1 MMYSSDYL
9 VDPMDLLENVFFAAG
24 AKGQA
29 RVVCETG
36 AFVGMIVSPED
47 GGIEIRTTDPEL
59 PVTPGAAVCVDYE
72 GPRETFRF
80 YSQVLSLWPRVI
92 QVATPSVIERTE
104 RRVCPRVLVR
114 SIDQA
119 YFVVQTP
126 NGPQHLEIL
135 NLCQGGFAF
144 RGRVGWATPPGLLMN
159 GTLDLGL
166 ATALRVG
173 VEVRHAADTAEGPVI
188 GAALL
193 HIALKDRCKVA
204 TFLRGLILHEILC
217 QDRA

>member
-24 AKGQA
+24 AKGRA
-29 RVVCETG
+29 RVICEAG
-36 AFVGMIVSPED
+36 SFVGVIASPEA
-47 GGIEIRTTDPEL
+47 GGIEIRTRDPVL
-59 PVTPGAAVCVDYE
+59 PVAPGAAVCVDYE

-80 YSQVLSLWPRVI
+80 YSEVLSLWPKVI
-92 QVATPSVIERTE
+92 QVASPSVIERTE

-114 SIDQA
+114 GMDEA
-119 YFVVQTP
+119 YFVVHTP
-126 NGPQHLEIL
+126 NGQQKLKIL
-135 NLCQGGFAF
+135 DLSQGGFAF
-144 RGRVGWATPPGLLMN
+144 QGGVGLATHPGLLMS
-159 GTLDLGL
+159 GTLDLG
-166 ATALRVG
+166 ASTALRVG

-193 HIALKDRCKVA
+193 HIALKDRCKLA
-204 TFLRGLILHEILC
+204 TFLRGLILQEILY